1 VVVGTRWRVHTD
13 RCTCPALTLSVVPG
27 HRSWGHP
34 RFALCASV
42 DGHVPP
48 LPLPLPSPPSTAGV
62 AGSTAVAAL
71 HTSSPPPSPVRAM
84 VAAAF
89 AAAALAFGSPR
100 AATAAGA
107 VPSHARDAN
116 AGSDVSAATATLL
129 AVTGAAVV
137 LRVVSARREDP
148 EAEAARVAAECE
160 RLARE
165 EKSRA
170 IRTQRLEMELLD
182 DEEDEEEDGA
192 VGVGER
198 GSGGGDG
205 GGDGGAPPDQE
216 RLDMLKRMFDAPSGG
231 DGKKRS

>member
-1 VVVGTRWRVHTD
+1 
-13 RCTCPALTLSVVPG
+13 
-27 HRSWGHP
+27 
-34 RFALCASV
+34 
-42 DGHVPP
+42 
-48 LPLPLPSPPSTAGV
+48 
-62 AGSTAVAAL
+62 
-71 HTSSPPPSPVRAM
+71 M

-100 AATAAGA
+100 AATAVGA
-107 VPSHARDAN
+107 APSHARDAN

-182 DEEDEEEDGA
+182 DEEDEEEEGA
-192 VGVGER
+192 VGVGGG